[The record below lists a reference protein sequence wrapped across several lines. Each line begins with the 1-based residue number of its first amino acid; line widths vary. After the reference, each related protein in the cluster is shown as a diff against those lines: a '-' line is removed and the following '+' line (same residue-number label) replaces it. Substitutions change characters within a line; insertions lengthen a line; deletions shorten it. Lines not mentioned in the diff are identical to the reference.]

1 MLVLTR
7 KVGESLIIGDD
18 IEIKI
23 VEVNQKSVKVGIDA
37 PKSITVYR
45 KEIYEAIKQENIE
58 ATAQENIVSLLDYM
72 KKKQT

>member
-23 VEVNQKSVKVGIDA
+23 VEVNQKSVKVGIEA

-58 ATAQENIVSLLDYM
+58 ATAQENIVSLLDYI